1 MRNSL
6 PAVAVLVLVCGCSE
20 EIRVRKETDLLRVD
34 PKEAQRLRDVRIEP
48 ASAARV
54 SDRSNWQV
62 HTTLGNRSA
71 LLDGDPQTVAAS
83 TREHRK
89 GEWVLIDL
97 GCTCHF
103 QNVRQDHPADSG
115 QLPSYRVDTAD
126 ETGFPYT
133 LQFVGKGQ
141 PGSSIATFPR
151 AVDARFIRITA
162 MDDSPEAWAI
172 VELDVY

>member
-1 MRNSL
+1 MRNSF
-6 PAVAVLVLVCGCSE
+6 AAAIVLVLACGCSE
-20 EIRVRKETDLLRVD
+20 EIRVRKEPDLLRVD

-54 SDRSNWQV
+54 SERLSWQV

-71 LLDGDPQTVAAS
+71 LTDGDPQTVAAS

-97 GCTCHF
+97 GCVCHF
-103 QNVRQDHPADSG
+103 QNVRQDHPADGG
-115 QLPSYRVDTAD
+115 QPPSYRVDTAD

-141 PGSSIATFPR
+141 PGSSLATFPR
-151 AVDARFIRITA
+151 TVDARFIRITVIE
-162 MDDSPEAWAI
+162 DSPESWTIA
-172 VELDVY
+172 ELDVH